1 MYAKESLTMAK
12 PKQRSTPTPARA
24 PKMPQGNDEGGRFVD
39 RNLAGVNPTKQQFEP
54 TEAEPVRQHARMAGA
69 C

>member
-1 MYAKESLTMAK
+1 MAK
-12 PKQRSTPTPARA
+12 QKQPNPTPARA
-24 PKMPQGNDEGGRFVD
+24 PRLPRGNDEGGRYVD
-39 RNLAGVNPTKQQFEP
+39 RDLAGVNPTKQQFEP